1 MGREIENG
9 ISRTNLI
16 GSVLRKKGE
25 KEEIEK
31 QLEKNGSLADYL
43 KDKKPVERYDENK
56 VKLNWSN
63 LL

>member
-1 MGREIENG
+1 MFNEH
-9 ISRTNLI
+9 SRTNLI

-31 QLEKNGSLADYL
+31 QLEENGTLTDYL
-43 KDKKPVERYDENK
+43 KDKKPVERYDETE

-63 LL
+63 LF